1 MLKYKMNQD
10 TLNKTEIHILNRMLN
25 KERMTQVIEGD
36 RYVFILGDGKRATRI
51 KESVVKK
58 FDTKI
63 SSLIDIISIPDYE
76 GDLVSLTYL
85 IPLQLLSYHLAKNKS
100 LSIDQPR
107 NLAKVV
113 TVE

>member
-1 MLKYKMNQD
+1 M
-10 TLNKTEIHILNRMLN
+10 
-25 KERMTQVIEGD
+25 
-36 RYVFILGDGKRATRI
+36 
-51 KESVVKK
+51 
-58 FDTKI
+58 KI